1 MAIRDFGESLLADV
15 RERKDSQAR
24 DARKYA
30 KKQQRKELL
39 ISGGAWLGSQL
50 WDIGNS
56 ALAQKTQNFLGQSNL
71 YDNKIKVNK
80 AETLITEAQN
90 YQALAKE
97 KGISIDDL
105 MLNNIANKKANQAAL
120 EHPNTVFAEDL
131 ADYTSAM
138 MRNTDVKDEAN
149 RHADYWKDILSRADN
164 FAAGKDNQTL
174 SDIASRAGPRSIVGS
189 AWNKLTGS
197 QPSVDVFNSNMDQ
210 MQQVIEATAISG
222 LSYDKK
228 KQVAVTAVAQ
238 GATQALGKMFAGIR
252 FSPEELE
259 DLEASIRRGDKIDKD
274 VEYMSTTMGIL
285 EIKEQTV
292 TPQNNTGTVTTT
304 TNSLIHKPG
313 VALTVEEGIKLTGG
327 LQEILDNVARN
338 THEDGIAWSNFSYML
353 NEITKGKAV
362 PTLEQYWKVSQ
373 LSVQFERYLSGPAG
387 KGSMRRPENSEILK
401 VREDAF
407 LKVGSGVLIEL
418 ASLEGMNDE
427 ASNTRR
433 AELYIDLGNIQK
445 TVHAFSKPSQLTYPT
460 REENISAVMEANPTW
475 SKAKATKYFDQL

>member
-39 ISGGAWLGSQL
+39 IAGGAWLGSQL

-252 FSPEELE
+252 FSPEELK

-274 VEYMSTTMGIL
+274 VEYISTTMGIL
-285 EIKEQTV
+285 EVKEQTV
-292 TPQNNTGTVTTT
+292 TPQNKTGTVTTAT
-304 TNSLIHKPG
+304 KSLIYKPG
-313 VALTVEEGIKLTGG
+313 SALTVAEGIELTGG
-327 LQEILDNVARN
+327 IQKILDNVARN
-338 THEDGIAWSNFSYML
+338 TDEDGIAYSNFASMV
-353 NEITKGKAV
+353 NTITQGKAV

-445 TVHAFSKPSQLTYPT
+445 TVHTFSKPSQLTYPT
-460 REENISAVMEANPTW
+460 REENISAVMEANPKW